1 MDDLLLQVQ
10 GVSKTFELSR
20 AFWGQ
25 RRLQAVDQ
33 VSLEIR
39 RSQTLGIVGETG
51 SGKSTLCRIVLG
63 LIQPTTGRVNFDG
76 RDIATLSAAEMR
88 RVRRQMQAVF
98 QDTASAFNPR
108 QTVRDAVLTPL
119 EVHSVGTKE
128 SRLALVEEA
137 LHHVGLDVSF
147 LDRHPHMLSGGQRQ
161 RVAIAR
167 AIILRPS
174 LVVADEPTSAL
185 DVSVQARI
193 LNLFKEIQQELGLT
207 YLFVSHN
214 LGVIRYVS
222 DVVAVMY
229 LGRVVEAG
237 PVNRVFSAPQHPYT
251 RALLE
256 AIPHADPTKRQRD
269 IPIMGELP
277 SAYRMPSGC
286 RFHTRCPVA
295 MEICSQED
303 PPLYPVGNEHRAA
316 CLWHDPRFTT
326 AAPSWIVTKPSP
338 RAPGGLEAPQARGTI
353 P

>member
-1 MDDLLLQVQ
+1 MADALLQVQ
-10 GVSKTFELSR
+10 GVSKTFELSGTL
-20 AFWGQ
+20 WGH
-25 RRLQAVDQ
+25 RRLPALDQ
-33 VSLEIR
+33 VNLEIQR
-39 RSQTLGIVGETG
+39 GQTVGIVGETG

-63 LIQPTTGRVNFDG
+63 LIRPTTGRVDFDG
-76 RDIATLSAAEMR
+76 RDIATLSATEMR
-88 RVRRQMQAVF
+88 SVRRQMQAVF
-98 QDTASAFNPR
+98 QDTVSAFNPR
-108 QTVRDAVLTPL
+108 QTVRDALLTPL
-119 EVHSVGTKE
+119 EVHNIGTRE

-137 LHHVGLDVSF
+137 LHHVGLDASF
-147 LDRHPHMLSGGQRQ
+147 LDRHPHMMSGGQRQ

-193 LNLFKEIQQELGLT
+193 LNLFKEIQRELGLT

-229 LGRVVEAG
+229 LGRIVEVG
-237 PVNRVFSAPQHPYT
+237 PVARVFSAPQHPYT

-269 IPIMGELP
+269 IPIVGELP

-286 RFHTRCPVA
+286 RFHPRCPVA

-303 PPLYPVGNEHRAA
+303 PPLYPVGEGHHAA
-316 CLWHDPRFTT
+316 CLWHDLRFAAT
-326 AAPSWIVTKPSP
+326 APSWVVTRS
-338 RAPGGLEAPQARGTI
+338 I
-353 P
+353 SHS

>member
-1 MDDLLLQVQ
+1 MADPLLQVQ
-10 GVSKTFELSR
+10 GVSKTFELGG
-20 AFWGQ
+20 AFWAH
-25 RRLQAVDQ
+25 RWLQALDQ
-33 VSLEIR
+33 VDLEIPR
-39 RSQTLGIVGETG
+39 GQTLGIVGETG
-51 SGKSTLCRIVLG
+51 SGKSTVCRIVLG
-63 LIQPTTGRVNFDG
+63 LIRPTAGGVIFDG
-76 RDIATLSAAEMR
+76 RDITQLPASEMR

-98 QDTASAFNPR
+98 QDTTSAFNPR
-108 QTVRDAVLTPL
+108 QTVRNALLAPL
-119 EVHSVGTKE
+119 EVHHVGSTG
-128 SRLALVEEA
+128 SRLGLVEEA
-137 LHHVGLDVSF
+137 LRHVGLDASF

-167 AIILRPS
+167 AIILRPF

-193 LNLFKEIQQELGLT
+193 LNLFKEIQREMRLT

-229 LGRVVEAG
+229 LGRVVEVG
-237 PVNRVFSAPQHPYT
+237 PVDRVFSAPQHPYT

-269 IPIMGELP
+269 IPIMGEIP

-286 RFHTRCPVA
+286 RFHSRCPVA

-303 PPLYPVGNEHRAA
+303 PPQYAVDDRHRAA
-316 CLWHDPRFTT
+316 CLWHDRRFAD
-326 AAPSWIVTKPSP
+326 AAPSWIAT
-338 RAPGGLEAPQARGTI
+338 APPPPDPTGREAPQARGTAT
-353 P
+353 

>member
-25 RRLQAVDQ
+25 RRLQAVDK

-76 RDIATLSAAEMR
+76 RNIATLSAAEMR

-108 QTVRDAVLTPL
+108 QTVRDALLAPL
-119 EVHSVGTKE
+119 EVHNIGTEE
-128 SRLALVEEA
+128 SRLALVEET

-286 RFHTRCPVA
+286 RFHPRCLVA
-295 MEICSQED
+295 MEICSHED
-303 PPLYPVGNEHRAA
+303 PPLYPVGEGHRAA
-316 CLWHDPRFTT
+316 CLWHDPRFAAT
-326 AAPSWIVTKPSP
+326 APSWIVTRPSP
-338 RAPGGLEAPQARGTI
+338 PAPGGLEAPQARRTI